1 MLPWLPFLA
10 LPRSKGPLELVQ
22 NIKSFLLEK
31 RMTEGRSHILARII
45 GRRGEVSYKNP
56 EGQEIPHSREGAQNP
71 RLLALTKSLNCKLSE
86 QTTETGDSFSS
97 KSLP

>member
-10 LPRSKGPLELVQ
+10 LSRSKGPLELVL
-22 NIKSFLLEK
+22 NTRSFPLEK
-31 RMTEGRSHILARII
+31 RVTEGRSYILAQII
-45 GRRGEVSYKNP
+45 GRRGQVSYKNT

-71 RLLALTKSLNCKLSE
+71 HLLAVTKSLNCKLSE